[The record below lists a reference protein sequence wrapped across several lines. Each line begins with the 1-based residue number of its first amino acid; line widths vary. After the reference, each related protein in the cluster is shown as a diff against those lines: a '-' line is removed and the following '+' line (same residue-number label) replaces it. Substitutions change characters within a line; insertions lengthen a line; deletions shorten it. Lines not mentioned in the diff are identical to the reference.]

1 MEMDDFDEDLIRA
14 LQLDGRAQ
22 FSALAEDLGVHRTL
36 VAQRVNELLSSGEIR
51 IMAAVHPRAVGLPVQ
66 VNLQLRI
73 SGPTSPVFEH
83 LREFQNVVFLSEISG
98 QSQAVVEVWAANLED
113 VGRTVREIQA
123 IPGVIDVQ
131 LAIYDRV
138 LRRLRLGE
146 DPELTDLVFDEFDV
160 ALMAQLQ
167 TDGRLTFGELARR
180 TGRSASACRARV
192 LRLLESR
199 VMRIGAVRSRLSITT
214 SVLSGVGIMLTG
226 EDDDLASAEELL
238 LRIPTIEFAARTL
251 GRYGLI
257 ATIAARSVADY
268 TEIVRTIRAHPSVH
282 LVETWIHAF
291 VWLER
296 YEWSLDR
303 LVAYQSAAEN
313 SRVNM
318 ARPLPHTIE
327 VSTSKGAQD
336 EHRRQDQEHGAE
348 PRRQGEGSRRQGDG

>member
-1 MEMDDFDEDLIRA
+1 MDMDEFDEDLIRA

-22 FSALAEDLGVHRTL
+22 FSTLAAELGVHRTL
-36 VAQRVNELLSSGEIR
+36 VAQRVNELLSAGEIR
-51 IMAAVHPRAVGLPVQ
+51 IMAAVHPSAVGLPVQ

-73 SGPTSPVFEH
+73 SGPTTPVFER
-83 LREFQNVVFLSEISG
+83 LREFPNVVFLSEISG
-98 QSQAVVEVWAANLED
+98 QTQAVVEVWAASLED

-146 DPELTDLVFDEFDV
+146 DPALTDLVFDDFDI

-180 TGRSASACRARV
+180 TGRSASACRVRV
-192 LRLLESR
+192 MRLLDSR
-199 VMRIGAVRSRLSITT
+199 VMRIGAVRSRLNATT
-214 SVLSGVGIMLTG
+214 SILSGVGIMLTG

-238 LRIPTIEFAARTL
+238 TGIPTIEFAARTL

-268 TEIVRTIRAHPSVH
+268 TEIVRKIREHPSVH
-282 LVETWIHAF
+282 LVETWMHAF

-303 LVAYQSAAEN
+303 LVAYQSSAVN

-318 ARPLPHTIE
+318 TRAPAHTIE

-348 PRRQGEGSRRQGDG
+348 PRG

>member
-1 MEMDDFDEDLIRA
+1 MDDFDEDLIRA

-83 LREFQNVVFLSEISG
+83 LREFPNVVFLSEISG

-336 EHRRQDQEHGAE
+336 EHRRQNQEHGAE